1 MTDLQSQIDD
11 MFTNAASRK
20 APKDAI
26 VKSDAEGQAQE
37 EGKEG
42 QEEATEEVSK
52 AEGAEDDAQVTKDEA
67 GQANAEAA
75 RDVAE
80 KQQIL
85 DGVRKYALSMDLLKN
100 EWAGT
105 INSLE
110 GEKKKAESDRQENLK
125 KAKND

>member
-1 MTDLQSQIDD
+1 

-85 DGVRKYALSMDLLKN
+85 DGVRKYALSMQSDIKDLLKN